1 MKYKAFLTFL
11 IFVIAV
17 LQPAWSQTDTIDVLE
32 ADSQT
37 IETQAIA
44 AAQDSTI
51 QALQN
56 QLQEMRTQI
65 LLMGEALDRAGE
77 SAQLD
82 SIRNA
87 QSRHRIDSLRL
98 ITKGAPLVV
107 DEDTLLTL
115 YAKKGGMTAEAR
127 VETAAEKIEEIGR
140 QLTLRPDSVYV
151 FDSELFT
158 DIMAEEEVL
167 LTITDIDGLWQN
179 KTRQELAEEYV
190 KVIQAKVNELHET
203 YGLKSKLWGFLLALM
218 IIIGQVIF
226 IKLTNKLFRHWRR
239 RFILTIKRSLKPI
252 VIKGYEFMDTHR
264 QGVLLLGAYNIARY
278 LVIFMQLF
286 ISVPLLFS
294 IFPETKTLTY
304 RLLGYIWN
312 PFKDII
318 FSVINYL
325 PNLFKIAVIFF
336 CFRYLVRGVRYLAS
350 EIEAGNLKINGFYP
364 DWALPT
370 YYILRTLLYSLMFV
384 MIWPLLPSS
393 NSEVFQGVSVFIGVI
408 ISLGSTSI
416 IGNVMAGMVL
426 TYMRP
431 FHIGD
436 YIKVGDT
443 VGEVIEKT
451 VLVTRIRTRKNE
463 VVTIQNSSLLGS
475 QTSNYS
481 EAAKNFGII
490 VHTKVTIG
498 YDVPWQLIKQIMES
512 AAADTPGIK
521 KTPKPFMMTT
531 ALDDF
536 YVEYEI
542 NAFTN
547 DSKNLPRIYSELHQN
562 LLQRF
567 FEAGV
572 EIMSPHIYARRDGID
587 TQMPESFLKG
597 EDAKVKSEN

>member
-1 MKYKAFLTFL
+1 MKHKAFLTLL
-11 IFVIAV
+11 ICVFAV
-17 LQPAWSQTDTIDVLE
+17 LQPSRSQTVIQDTL
-32 ADSQT
+32 ATDSQT
-37 IETQAIA
+37 VEEQAVA
-44 AAQDSTI
+44 AAVQDSLI
-51 QALQN
+51 LALQS
-56 QLQEMRTQI
+56 QLQEMRLQQI
-65 LLMGEALDRAGE
+65 LMEEALDRAGK

-82 SIRNA
+82 SIRDA

-98 ITKGAPLVV
+98 ITKGAPLVI
-107 DEDTLLTL
+107 DKDTLLTL

-127 VETAAEKIEEIGR
+127 VEAAADKIEEIGR
-140 QLTLRPDSVYV
+140 QLSLRPDSIYV
-151 FDSELFT
+151 FDSDFFT
-158 DIMAEEEVL
+158 DIMAEEEVI
-167 LTITDIDGLWQN
+167 LTITDTDGLWQN
-179 KTRQELAEEYV
+179 KTRQELAEEYAR
-190 KVIQAKVNELHET
+190 VIQAKVNELHET
-203 YGLKSKLWGFLLALM
+203 YGLKSKLWGFMFALI
-218 IIIGQVIF
+218 IIIGQVLC
-226 IKLTNKLFRHWRR
+226 IKLTYKLFRHWRR
-239 RFILTIKRSLKPI
+239 RFIIAIKRSLKPI

-264 QGVLLLGAYNIARY
+264 QGILLLGAYNIARY
-278 LVIFMQLF
+278 LVIILQLF

-304 RLLGYIWN
+304 KLLSYIWN

-318 FSVINYL
+318 FAVINYL
-325 PNLFKIAVIFF
+325 PNLFQIAVIYF
-336 CFRYLVRGVRYLAS
+336 CFRYLVRGVRYLAG
-350 EIEAGNLKINGFYP
+350 EIENGNLKINGFYP

-370 YYILRTLLYSLMFV
+370 YYILRALLYSLMFV

-443 VGEVIEKT
+443 IGEVIEKT

-498 YDVPWQLIKQIMES
+498 YDVSWQLIKQIMES
-512 AAADTPGIK
+512 AAADTAGIK
-521 KTPKPFMMTT
+521 KTPKPFMRIT
-531 ALDDF
+531 ALEDF

-542 NAFTN
+542 NAYTT
-547 DSKNLPRIYSELHQN
+547 DSKNMPRIYSELHQN

-587 TQMPESFLKG
+587 TQMPEEFLKG
-597 EDAKVKSEN
+597 EKS